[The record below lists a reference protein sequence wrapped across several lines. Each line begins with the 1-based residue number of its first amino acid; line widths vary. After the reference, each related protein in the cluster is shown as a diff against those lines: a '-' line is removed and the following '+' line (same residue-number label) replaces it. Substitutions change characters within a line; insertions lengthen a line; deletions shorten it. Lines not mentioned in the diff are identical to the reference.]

1 MAAPWYRNARPLANL
16 KASNAAS
23 TPRGGC
29 CRLTRDFESTN
40 NTPVIFTDQMALLL
54 APFTRR
60 SRYHLQGYLDQYRS
74 EIVPKRSLEVL
85 LDVSVDR
92 TSEVPLHRQVYLG
105 IRRLVLTGRLSPG
118 SRLPS
123 TRHLAND
130 LRLSR
135 TTVLDAFEQLIFEG
149 YLEGK
154 IGSGTRVSSQI
165 PRDVY
170 TLASAPQ
177 QNPIPIVRRK
187 PRIAR
192 RALVHSFR
200 QRLP

>member
-1 MAAPWYRNARPLANL
+1 M
-16 KASNAAS
+16 
-23 TPRGGC
+23 
-29 CRLTRDFESTN
+29 
-40 NTPVIFTDQMALLL
+40 
-54 APFTRR
+54 
-60 SRYHLQGYLDQYRS
+60 
-74 EIVPKRSLEVL
+74 PKTSHEVL
-85 LDVSVDR
+85 LDISVDR
-92 TSEVPLHRQVYLG
+92 ASEVPLHRQVYLG

-123 TRHLAND
+123 TRHLASD

-135 TTVLDAFEQLIFEG
+135 TTVLDAVEQLVFEG

-165 PRDVY
+165 PRDVGE
-170 TLASAPQ
+170 LASAMQ

-200 QRLP
+200 